1 MWISV
6 GAGFLFYWGLLIT
19 SLYYKHLWMDRN
31 DKPKRIIVLGG
42 NPDPAPQA
50 WLGQKGHITQRGAAP
65 HVNEHTSIHHRPHNP
80 IIPQCLVR
88 WLFSS
93 SNQRPASPH
102 RTMTT
107 TPRWCMER
115 WWDLLARGF
124 EESIAQTRGG
134 CPGLCYMTLSGSI
147 YGLHY
152 GQ

>member
-1 MWISV
+1 
-6 GAGFLFYWGLLIT
+6 
-19 SLYYKHLWMDRN
+19 MDRN

-80 IIPQCLVR
+80 IIPKCLVR

-102 RTMTT
+102 
-107 TPRWCMER
+107 
-115 WWDLLARGF
+115 
-124 EESIAQTRGG
+124 SISTQDYDHHPSMMYGALMRSIG
-134 CPGLCYMTLSGSI
+134 SGV
-147 YGLHY
+147 
-152 GQ
+152 